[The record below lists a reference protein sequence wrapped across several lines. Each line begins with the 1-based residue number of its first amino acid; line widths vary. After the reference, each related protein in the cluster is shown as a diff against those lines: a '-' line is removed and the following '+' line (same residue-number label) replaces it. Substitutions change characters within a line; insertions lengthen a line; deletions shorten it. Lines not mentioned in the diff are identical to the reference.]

1 MLFLYVFFFPLNPK
15 KNFQTTTT
23 EKEEKTSIGFFLKN
37 VESGEYMNIFLLYT
51 VFLLTEVTLIL

>member
-1 MLFLYVFFFPLNPK
+1 MFFFPLNPK
-15 KNFQTTTT
+15 KSFQTTTT
-23 EKEEKTSIGFFLKN
+23 AKEEKTSIGFFLKN

>member
-1 MLFLYVFFFPLNPK
+1 LLFLYVFFPLNPK
-15 KNFQTTTT
+15 KSFQTTTT
-23 EKEEKTSIGFFLKN
+23 EKEDKTSIGFFLKN